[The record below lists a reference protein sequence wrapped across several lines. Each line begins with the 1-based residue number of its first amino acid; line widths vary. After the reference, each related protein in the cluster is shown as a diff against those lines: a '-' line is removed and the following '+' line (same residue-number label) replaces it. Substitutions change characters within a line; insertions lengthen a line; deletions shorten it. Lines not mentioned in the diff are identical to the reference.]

1 VTDAAP
7 VLAEPAG
14 AVLYLTLNRP
24 SRANAMN
31 GALLDAFDAHLE
43 AARRD
48 DDVHVVVVRGAGR
61 GFSAGYDMDKPDDA
75 GDGRHDP
82 LAEYRYDRSLVER
95 WLAVWEFPKPI
106 IAQVHGYCI
115 GSANDIVAIADM
127 IVCGESAQF
136 GMPEAR
142 QFALPPTLGFWPFRI
157 GLAKTKEL
165 LYTGRFVGG
174 AEAAAIGLATEVVA
188 DDSLAAHVDALAA
201 TIAEVP
207 SDRLAVVKQAANSWF
222 EVLGLPQAALRGAEY
237 HAIYHQASEW
247 AAQGE
252 QRSPEPS

>member
-1 VTDAAP
+1 MDDSIV
-7 VLAEPAG
+7 VHQAG
-14 AVLYLTLNRP
+14 RVRRIVLNRP
-24 SRANAMN
+24 DKLNAITTAM
-31 GALLDAFDAHLE
+31 GKRLFTEIDTAV
-43 AARRD
+43 D
-48 DDVHVVVVRGAGR
+48 DDGVGVIVISGAGR
-61 GFSAGYDMDKPDDA
+61 AFSAGADMNEGGVDNADVLRAPSDMIANRAKV
-75 GDGRHDP
+75 
-82 LAEYRYDRSLVER
+82 AEIMRL
-95 WLAVWEFPKPI
+95 WGAPKPI

-115 GSANDIVAIADM
+115 GSANDMVAMADL
-127 IVCGESAQF
+127 IVCGESARF

-142 QFALPPTLGFWPFRI
+142 KFALPPTLGFWPFRI

>member
-1 VTDAAP
+1 MDDSIV
-7 VLAEPAG
+7 VHQAG
-14 AVLYLTLNRP
+14 RVRRIVLNRP
-24 SRANAMN
+24 DKLNAITTAM
-31 GALLDAFDAHLE
+31 GKRLFTEIDAAV
-43 AARRD
+43 D
-48 DDVHVVVVRGAGR
+48 DDGVGVIVISGAGR
-61 GFSAGYDMDKPDDA
+61 AFSAGADMNEGAVDNADVLRAPSDMITNRAKV
-75 GDGRHDP
+75 
-82 LAEYRYDRSLVER
+82 AEIMR
-95 WLAVWEFPKPI
+95 VWSAPKPI

-115 GSANDIVAIADM
+115 GSANDIVAMADL
-127 IVCGESAQF
+127 IVCGESGRF

-142 QFALPPTLGFWPFRI
+142 EFALPPTLGFWPFRI

-165 LYTGRFVGG
+165 LYTGRFVNG

-237 HAIYHQASEW
+237 HAIYHQTSEW
-247 AAQGE
+247 AARGG
-252 QRSPEPS
+252 QRSPEPP

>member
-1 VTDAAP
+1 VVQQTDR
-7 VLAEPAG
+7 VRRI
-14 AVLYLTLNRP
+14 VLNRP
-24 SRANAMN
+24 DKLNAITTAMGARLLTEVDGAVDDN
-31 GALLDAFDAHLE
+31 G
-43 AARRD
+43 
-48 DDVHVVVVRGAGR
+48 VGVIVISGAGR
-61 GFSAGYDMDKPDDA
+61 AFSAGADMKEGGVDN
-75 GDGRHDP
+75 GDVLRAPSDMVTNRAKV
-82 LAEYRYDRSLVER
+82 AEIMRL
-95 WLAVWEFPKPI
+95 WGAPKPI

-115 GSANDIVAIADM
+115 GSANDIVAMADL
-127 IVCGESAQF
+127 IVCGESARF

-188 DDSLAAHVDALAA
+188 DDSLATHVDALAA

-222 EVLGLPQAALRGAEY
+222 EVLGLPQAAVRGAEY

-247 AAQGE
+247 AARGE
-252 QRSPEPS
+252 QRSPEPT

>member
-1 VTDAAP
+1 MDDSIV
-7 VLAEPAG
+7 VHQAG
-14 AVLYLTLNRP
+14 RVRRIVLNRP
-24 SRANAMN
+24 DKLNAITTAMWKRLFTEIDTAVDN
-31 GALLDAFDAHLE
+31 DG
-43 AARRD
+43 
-48 DDVHVVVVRGAGR
+48 VGVIVISGAGR
-61 GFSAGYDMDKPDDA
+61 AFSAGADMNEGGVDNRDVLRAPSDMATNRAKV
-75 GDGRHDP
+75 
-82 LAEYRYDRSLVER
+82 AEIMR
-95 WLAVWEFPKPI
+95 VWAAPKPI

-115 GSANDIVAIADM
+115 GSANDVVAVADL
-127 IVCGESAQF
+127 IVCGESARF

-174 AEAAAIGLATEVVA
+174 TEAAAIGLASDVVA
-188 DDSLAAHVDALAA
+188 DGSLAEHVDALAT

-247 AAQGE
+247 AARGDQ
-252 QRSPEPS
+252 QSPEPS

>member
-1 VTDAAP
+1 MDDSIV
-7 VLAEPAG
+7 VHQAG
-14 AVLYLTLNRP
+14 RVRRIVLNRP
-24 SRANAMN
+24 DKLNAITTAM
-31 GALLDAFDAHLE
+31 GKRLFTEIDAAV
-43 AARRD
+43 D
-48 DDVHVVVVRGAGR
+48 DDGVGVIVISGAGR
-61 GFSAGYDMDKPDDA
+61 AFSAGADMNEGAVDNADVLRAPSDMITNRAKV
-75 GDGRHDP
+75 
-82 LAEYRYDRSLVER
+82 AEIMR
-95 WLAVWEFPKPI
+95 VWSAPKPI

-115 GSANDIVAIADM
+115 GSANDIVAMADL
-127 IVCGESAQF
+127 IVCGESGRF

-142 QFALPPTLGFWPFRI
+142 EFALPPTLGFWPFRI

-165 LYTGRFVGG
+165 LYTGRFVSG

-237 HAIYHQASEW
+237 HAIYHQTSEW
-247 AAQGE
+247 AARGG
-252 QRSPEPS
+252 QRSPEPP

>member
-1 VTDAAP
+1 MDDSIV
-7 VLAEPAG
+7 VHQAG
-14 AVLYLTLNRP
+14 RVRRIVLNRP
-24 SRANAMN
+24 DKLNAITTAMWKR
-31 GALLDAFDAHLE
+31 LFTEIDAAVD
-43 AARRD
+43 D
-48 DDVHVVVVRGAGR
+48 DDVGVIVISGAGR
-61 GFSAGYDMDKPDDA
+61 AFSAGADMNEGGVDHADVLRAPSDMVTNRAKV
-75 GDGRHDP
+75 
-82 LAEYRYDRSLVER
+82 AEIMR
-95 WLAVWEFPKPI
+95 VWAAPKPI
-106 IAQVHGYCI
+106 IAQVHGYCV
-115 GSANDIVAIADM
+115 GSANDVVAVADL
-127 IVCGESAQF
+127 IVCGESARF

-174 AEAAAIGLATEVVA
+174 TEAAAIGLASEVAA
-188 DDSLAAHVDALAA
+188 DGSLAGRVDALAA

-247 AAQGE
+247 EARGD
-252 QRSPEPS
+252 QRSPESP